1 MGRDLSR
8 GIAVR
13 IEIMDKHTKALELDK
28 ILEMV
33 AGECSSAD
41 AAELARKLEPVHTAG
56 EAQWLLQETDAAFV
70 AMAKFGAPSF
80 YGMKNVTNPLRRAQA
95 GGGLGLRE
103 LLDIGATLR
112 TIRGLTQWWGKSES
126 VRTALTGRFQVL
138 APNKY
143 LEEKIFT
150 CIVSEEEV
158 ADNASPALA
167 SIRRKIRAASQRVRD
182 QLDKLI
188 RSPAHQKH
196 LQENIV
202 TQRGGRYVVPVKAEF
217 RGEVPGLV
225 HDTSASG
232 ATVFVEPMSVVEL
245 NNEIRVLRSDEQE
258 EISRILLELSGEA
271 GSFADSIIESY
282 NYAVQLDLIFAK
294 AQVAYKMKAVVP
306 QIGEDGKTI
315 LHAARHPLIAKEK
328 VVPTEITLGDTFDAL
343 IITGPNTGGK
353 TVALKTIGLLT
364 LMAMCGLMVPAGEGS
379 RVSVFRHI
387 LADIGDEQSI
397 EQSLSTFSSH
407 MVNIIRILQV
417 ADSSSLI
424 LLDELGAGTDPVEGA
439 ALAQAIIQEL
449 RGKGVRLACTTHYAE
464 LKAYA
469 IQTPGVENGSCE
481 FDVATLQ
488 PTYRLLIGVPGKS
501 NAFAITQRLGMD
513 PRIVD
518 QARELVSRESN
529 AFEQVVGRLEEDR
542 RKMED
547 QLETLRTSAA
557 KAQQSAQEADRLKE
571 EAEAQAK
578 KEVERARQEAAQI
591 VQKTR
596 QRADALVNELEE
608 LRRQKNKQLSA
619 EQKAR
624 LRSGMKELE
633 SSSDPVHQRRDD
645 NYVLPRPLVVGDD
658 VLLYDIDKEATV
670 LEEPKDGMVL
680 VQAGIIKT
688 RAPLHNIRLMSKRQL
703 KKKNP
708 GRTVTKSV
716 STPEASSSLDLR
728 GQTVEEALMEVD
740 SFLDRAARMHL
751 SQVTIIH
758 GKGTGALR
766 AAVQQHLRRCAQVK
780 SFRLG
785 TYGEG
790 ESGVTIAELK

>member
-1 MGRDLSR
+1 
-8 GIAVR
+8 
-13 IEIMDKHTKALELDK
+13 MDKHTKALELDK

-33 AGECSSAD
+33 AEECSSQDGAQ
-41 AAELARKLEPVHTAG
+41 LARELEPVHTAA
-56 EAQWLLQETDAAFV
+56 EAQWLLGETDAAFV
-70 AMAKFGAPSF
+70 AMAKYGAPSF

-112 TIRGLTQWWGKSES
+112 TIRGLTQWWGKSGS
-126 VRTALTGRFQVL
+126 VTTALTPRFEVL

-150 CIVSEEEV
+150 CIVNEEEV

-188 RSPAHQKH
+188 HSQAHQKH
-196 LQENIV
+196 LQESIV

-232 ATVFVEPMSVVEL
+232 ATVFVEPMSVVEA
-245 NNEIRVLRSDEQE
+245 NNEIRVLRSDEQD
-258 EISRILLELSGEA
+258 EIARILLELSGEA

-282 NYAVQLDLIFAK
+282 HYAVELDLIFAK

-306 QIGEDGKTI
+306 QVGEDGKI
-315 LHAARHPLIAKEK
+315 ALHAARHPLIAKEK
-328 VVPTEITLGDTFDAL
+328 VVPTDITLGVEFDTL

-364 LMAMCGLMVPAGEGS
+364 LMAMCGLMIPAGEGS
-379 RVSVFRHI
+379 RVAVFRHI

-407 MVNIIRILQV
+407 MVNIIHIFEV
-417 ADSSSLI
+417 ADNSSLI

-439 ALAQAIIQEL
+439 ALAEAIIQEL
-449 RGKGVRLACTTHYAE
+449 RGRGVRLACTTHYAE

-481 FDVATLQ
+481 FDVATLR
-488 PTYRLLIGVPGKS
+488 PTYWLLIGVPGKS

-513 PRIVD
+513 TAIVD
-518 QARELVSRESN
+518 RARELVSREGN

-547 QLETLRTSAA
+547 ELEALRASAA
-557 KAQQSAQEADRLKE
+557 QAKANAEASQRLKD

-578 KEVERARQEAAQI
+578 KEIDRARQEAAQI

-596 QRADALVNELEE
+596 QRADALVGELEE

-624 LRSGMKELE
+624 LRSGLKELE

-645 NYVLPRPLVVGDD
+645 NYVLPRPLVVGDE

-670 LEEPKDGMVL
+670 LELPKDGTVL

-688 RAPLHNIRLMSKRQL
+688 RVPLENVRLLSKRQL

-708 GRTVTKSV
+708 TRTVTKNV
-716 STPEASSSLDLR
+716 STPETSSSLDLR

-740 SFLDRAARMHL
+740 NFLDRASRMHL

-766 AAVQQHLRRCAQVK
+766 TAVQQHLRRCSQVK

>member
-1 MGRDLSR
+1 
-8 GIAVR
+8 
-13 IEIMDKHTKALELDK
+13 MDKHYRALELDK
-28 ILEMV
+28 VLEMV
-33 AGECSSAD
+33 AAECSSGDGAQ
-41 AAELARKLEPVHTAG
+41 LARELSPVYTAA

-103 LLDIGATLR
+103 LLDIGGTLR
-112 TIRGLTQWWGKSES
+112 TIRGLTQWWGKSEN
-126 VRTALTGRFQVL
+126 VRTALTGRFEVL

-143 LEEKIFT
+143 LEEKIFM
-150 CIVSEEEV
+150 CIVNEEEV

-167 SIRRKIRAASQRVRD
+167 TIRRKIRAASQRVRE

-188 RSPAHQKH
+188 RSPSHQKH
-196 LQENIV
+196 LQESIV
-202 TQRGGRYVVPVKAEF
+202 TQRSGRYVVPVKAEF

-225 HDTSASG
+225 HDTSSSG
-232 ATVFVEPMSVVEL
+232 ATVFIEPMSVVEL
-245 NNEIRVLRSDEQE
+245 NNEIRVLRSDEQD
-258 EISRILLELSGEA
+258 EIARILLELSQEA
-271 GSFADSIIESY
+271 GSFADSIIDSY
-282 NYAVQLDLIFAK
+282 KYAVELDLIFAK

-306 QIGEDGKTI
+306 QVGEDGKII
-315 LHAARHPLIAKEK
+315 LHSARHPLIDKTK
-328 VVPTEITLGDTFDAL
+328 VVATDITLGVDFDAL

-353 TVALKTIGLLT
+353 TVALKTIGLMT
-364 LMAMCGLMVPAGEGS
+364 LMAMCGLMLPVGEGS

-407 MVNIIRILQV
+407 MVNIIKIFEV
-417 ADSSSLI
+417 ADNSSLI

-439 ALAQAIIQEL
+439 ALAEAIIQEL
-449 RGKGVRLACTTHYAE
+449 RNRNVRLACTTHYAE

-469 IQTPGVENGSCE
+469 IQTPGVENGCCE
-481 FDVATLQ
+481 FDVATLR

-501 NAFAITQRLGMD
+501 NAFAISQRLGMSEK
-513 PRIVD
+513 IVD
-518 QARELVSRESN
+518 RARELVSQESN

-547 QLETLRTSAA
+547 EFQALRASEE
-557 KAQQSAQEADRLKE
+557 KARQSAQEAERLKE

-578 KEVERARQEAAQI
+578 KEVERARQEASQI

-596 QRADALVNELEE
+596 QRADALLNELEE

-633 SSSDPVHQRRDD
+633 GAADPVHRRRDD
-645 NYVLPRPLVVGDD
+645 NYTLPRPLQVGDD
-658 VLLYDIDKEATV
+658 VVIYDIDKEATV
-670 LEEPKDGMVL
+670 LELPKDGAVL

-688 RAPLHNIRLMSKRQL
+688 RVPLENLRLMSKRQM

-708 GRTVTKSV
+708 GRTVTKNV
-716 STPEASSSLDLR
+716 SAPEGTTSLDLR

-740 SFLDRAARMHL
+740 SFLDRASRMHVT
-751 SQVTIIH
+751 QVTIIH

-766 AAVQQHLRRCAQVK
+766 TAVQQHLRRCSQVK

>member
-1 MGRDLSR
+1 
-8 GIAVR
+8 
-13 IEIMDKHTKALELDK
+13 MDKHTKALELDK

-33 AGECSSAD
+33 AEECSSQDGAQ
-41 AAELARKLEPVHTAG
+41 LARELEPVHTAA
-56 EAQWLLQETDAAFV
+56 EAQWLLGETDAAFV
-70 AMAKFGAPSF
+70 AMAKYGAPSF

-112 TIRGLTQWWGKSES
+112 TIRGLTQWWGKSGN
-126 VRTALTGRFQVL
+126 VTTALTPRFEVL

-150 CIVSEEEV
+150 CIVNEEEV

-188 RSPAHQKH
+188 HSQAHQKH
-196 LQENIV
+196 LQESIV

-232 ATVFVEPMSVVEL
+232 ATVFVEPMSVVEA
-245 NNEIRVLRSDEQE
+245 NNEIRVLRSDEQD
-258 EISRILLELSGEA
+258 EITRILLELSGEA

-282 NYAVQLDLIFAK
+282 HYAVELDLIFAK

-306 QIGEDGKTI
+306 QVGEDGKI
-315 LHAARHPLIAKEK
+315 ALHAARHPLIAKEK
-328 VVPTEITLGDTFDAL
+328 VVPTDITLGVEFDTL

-364 LMAMCGLMVPAGEGS
+364 LMAMCGLMIPAGEGS
-379 RVSVFRHI
+379 RVAVFRHI

-407 MVNIIRILQV
+407 MVNIIHIFEV
-417 ADSSSLI
+417 ADNSSLI

-439 ALAQAIIQEL
+439 ALAEAIIQEL
-449 RGKGVRLACTTHYAE
+449 RGRGVRLACTTHYAE

-481 FDVATLQ
+481 FDVATLR

-501 NAFAITQRLGMD
+501 NAFAIAQRLGMD
-513 PRIVD
+513 TAIVD
-518 QARELVSRESN
+518 RARELVSREGN

-547 QLETLRTSAA
+547 ELEALRASAA
-557 KAQQSAQEADRLKE
+557 QAKANAEASQRLKD

-578 KEVERARQEAAQI
+578 KEIDRARQEAAQI

-596 QRADALVNELEE
+596 QRADALVGELEE

-624 LRSGMKELE
+624 LRSGLKELE

-645 NYVLPRPLVVGDD
+645 NYVLPRPLVVGDE

-670 LEEPKDGMVL
+670 LELPKDGTVL

-688 RAPLHNIRLMSKRQL
+688 RVPLENVRLLSKRQL

-708 GRTVTKSV
+708 TRKVTKNV
-716 STPEASSSLDLR
+716 STPETSSSLDLR

-740 SFLDRAARMHL
+740 NFLDRASRMHL

-766 AAVQQHLRRCAQVK
+766 TAVQQHLRRCSQVK

>member
-1 MGRDLSR
+1 
-8 GIAVR
+8 
-13 IEIMDKHTKALELDK
+13 MDKHTKALELDK

-33 AGECSSAD
+33 AEECSSQDGAQ
-41 AAELARKLEPVHTAG
+41 LARELEPVHTAA
-56 EAQWLLQETDAAFV
+56 EAQWLLGETDAAFV
-70 AMAKFGAPSF
+70 AMAKYGAPSF

-112 TIRGLTQWWGKSES
+112 TIRGLTQWWGKSGN
-126 VRTALTGRFQVL
+126 VTTALTPRFEVL

-150 CIVSEEEV
+150 CIVNEEEV

-188 RSPAHQKH
+188 HSQAHQKH
-196 LQENIV
+196 LQESIV

-232 ATVFVEPMSVVEL
+232 ATVFVEPMSVVEA
-245 NNEIRVLRSDEQE
+245 NNEIRVLRSDEQD
-258 EISRILLELSGEA
+258 EIARILLELSGEA

-282 NYAVQLDLIFAK
+282 HYAVELDLIFAK

-306 QIGEDGKTI
+306 QVGEDGKI
-315 LHAARHPLIAKEK
+315 ALHAARHPLIAKEK
-328 VVPTEITLGDTFDAL
+328 VVPTDITLGVEFDTL

-364 LMAMCGLMVPAGEGS
+364 LMAMCGLMIPAGEGS
-379 RVSVFRHI
+379 RVAVFRHI

-407 MVNIIRILQV
+407 MVNIIHIFEV
-417 ADSSSLI
+417 ADNSSLI

-439 ALAQAIIQEL
+439 ALAEAIIQEL
-449 RGKGVRLACTTHYAE
+449 RGRGVRLACTTHYAE

-481 FDVATLQ
+481 FDVATLR

-513 PRIVD
+513 TAIVD
-518 QARELVSRESN
+518 RARELVSREGN

-547 QLETLRTSAA
+547 ELEALRASAA
-557 KAQQSAQEADRLKE
+557 QAKANAEASQRLKD

-578 KEVERARQEAAQI
+578 KEIDRARQEAAQI

-596 QRADALVNELEE
+596 QRADALVGELEE

-624 LRSGMKELE
+624 LRSGLKELE

-645 NYVLPRPLVVGDD
+645 NYVLPRPLAVGDE

-670 LEEPKDGMVL
+670 LELPKDGTVL

-688 RAPLHNIRLMSKRQL
+688 RVPLGNVRLLSKRQL

-708 GRTVTKSV
+708 TRTVTKNV
-716 STPEASSSLDLR
+716 STPETSSSLDLR

-740 SFLDRAARMHL
+740 NFLDRASRMHL

-766 AAVQQHLRRCAQVK
+766 TAVQQHLRRCSQVK

>member
-1 MGRDLSR
+1 
-8 GIAVR
+8 
-13 IEIMDKHTKALELDK
+13 MDKHTKALELDK

-33 AGECSSAD
+33 AEECSSQDGAQ
-41 AAELARKLEPVHTAG
+41 LARELEPVHTAA
-56 EAQWLLQETDAAFV
+56 EAQWLLGETDAAFV
-70 AMAKFGAPSF
+70 AMAKYGAPSF

-112 TIRGLTQWWGKSES
+112 TIRGLTQWWGKSGN
-126 VRTALTGRFQVL
+126 VTTALSPRFEVL

-150 CIVSEEEV
+150 CIVNEEEV

-188 RSPAHQKH
+188 HSQAHQKH
-196 LQENIV
+196 LQESIV

-232 ATVFVEPMSVVEL
+232 ATVFVEPMSVVEA
-245 NNEIRVLRSDEQE
+245 NNEIRVLRSDEQD
-258 EISRILLELSGEA
+258 EIARILLELSGEA

-282 NYAVQLDLIFAK
+282 HYAVELDLIFAK

-306 QIGEDGKTI
+306 QVGEDGKI
-315 LHAARHPLIAKEK
+315 ALHAARHPLIAKEK
-328 VVPTEITLGDTFDAL
+328 VVPTDITLGVEFDTL

-364 LMAMCGLMVPAGEGS
+364 LMAMCGLMIPAGEGS
-379 RVSVFRHI
+379 RVAVFRHI

-407 MVNIIRILQV
+407 MVNIIHIFEV
-417 ADSSSLI
+417 ADNSSLI

-439 ALAQAIIQEL
+439 ALAEAIIQEL
-449 RGKGVRLACTTHYAE
+449 RGRGVRLACTTHYAE

-481 FDVATLQ
+481 FDVATLR

-513 PRIVD
+513 TAIVD
-518 QARELVSRESN
+518 RARELVSREGN

-547 QLETLRTSAA
+547 ELEALRASAA
-557 KAQQSAQEADRLKE
+557 QAKANAEASQRLKD

-578 KEVERARQEAAQI
+578 KEIDRARQEAAQI

-596 QRADALVNELEE
+596 QRADALVGELEE

-624 LRSGMKELE
+624 LRSGLKELE

-645 NYVLPRPLVVGDD
+645 NYVLPRPLVVGDE

-670 LEEPKDGMVL
+670 LELPKDGTVL

-688 RAPLHNIRLMSKRQL
+688 RVPLGNVRLLSKRQL

-708 GRTVTKSV
+708 TRTVTKNV
-716 STPEASSSLDLR
+716 SAPETSSSLDLR

-740 SFLDRAARMHL
+740 NFLDRASRMHL

-766 AAVQQHLRRCAQVK
+766 TAVQQHLRRCSQVK

>member
-1 MGRDLSR
+1 
-8 GIAVR
+8 
-13 IEIMDKHTKALELDK
+13 MDKHTKALELDK

-33 AGECSSAD
+33 AEECSSQDGAQ
-41 AAELARKLEPVHTAG
+41 LARELEPVHTAA
-56 EAQWLLQETDAAFV
+56 EAQWLLGETDAAFV
-70 AMAKFGAPSF
+70 AMAKYGAPSF

-95 GGGLGLRE
+95 GGGLGMRE

-112 TIRGLTQWWGKSES
+112 TIRGLTQWWGKSGN
-126 VRTALTGRFQVL
+126 VTTALTPRFEVL

-150 CIVSEEEV
+150 CIVNEEEV

-188 RSPAHQKH
+188 HSQAHQKH
-196 LQENIV
+196 LQESIV

-232 ATVFVEPMSVVEL
+232 ATVFVEPMSVVEA
-245 NNEIRVLRSDEQE
+245 NNEIRVLRSDEQD
-258 EISRILLELSGEA
+258 EIARILLELSGEA

-282 NYAVQLDLIFAK
+282 HYAVELDLIFAK

-306 QIGEDGKTI
+306 QVGKDGKI
-315 LHAARHPLIAKEK
+315 ALHAARHPLIAKEK
-328 VVPTEITLGDTFDAL
+328 VVPTDITLGVEFDTL

-364 LMAMCGLMVPAGEGS
+364 LMAMCGLMIPAGEGS
-379 RVSVFRHI
+379 RVAVFRHI

-407 MVNIIRILQV
+407 MVNIIHIFEV
-417 ADSSSLI
+417 ADNSSLI

-439 ALAQAIIQEL
+439 ALAEAIIQEL
-449 RGKGVRLACTTHYAE
+449 RGRGVRLACTTHYAE

-481 FDVATLQ
+481 FDVATLR

-513 PRIVD
+513 TAIVD
-518 QARELVSRESN
+518 RARELVSREGN

-547 QLETLRTSAA
+547 ELEALRASAA
-557 KAQQSAQEADRLKE
+557 QAKANAEASQRLKD

-578 KEVERARQEAAQI
+578 KEIDRARQEAAQI

-596 QRADALVNELEE
+596 QRADALVGELEE

-624 LRSGMKELE
+624 LRSGLKELE

-645 NYVLPRPLVVGDD
+645 NYVLPRPLVVGDE

-670 LEEPKDGMVL
+670 LELPKDGTVL

-688 RAPLHNIRLMSKRQL
+688 RVPLENVRLLSKRQL

-708 GRTVTKSV
+708 TRTVTKNV
-716 STPEASSSLDLR
+716 STPETSSSLDLR

-740 SFLDRAARMHL
+740 NFLDRASRMHL

-766 AAVQQHLRRCAQVK
+766 TAVQQHLRRCSQVK

>member
-1 MGRDLSR
+1 
-8 GIAVR
+8 
-13 IEIMDKHTKALELDK
+13 MDKHTKALELDK

-41 AAELARKLEPVHTAG
+41 GAELARALTPVHTAG
-56 EAQWLLQETDAAFV
+56 EVQWLLQEIDAAFV
-70 AMAKFGAPSF
+70 AMAKYGAPSF

-112 TIRGLTQWWGKSES
+112 TIRGLTQWWSKSES

-158 ADNASPALA
+158 ADNASPQLA
-167 SIRRKIRAASQRVRD
+167 AIRRKIRAASQRVRD

-188 RSPAHQKH
+188 RSPGHQKH
-196 LQENIV
+196 LQESLV

-232 ATVFVEPMSVVEL
+232 ATVFIEPMSVVEA

-282 NYAVQLDLIFAK
+282 QYAVQLDLIFAK

-306 QIGEDGKTI
+306 DVGEDGRVV
-315 LHAARHPLIAKEK
+315 LHSARHPLIAKEK
-328 VVPTEITLGDTFDAL
+328 VVPTEITLGDTFDTL

-364 LMAMCGLMVPAGEGS
+364 LMAMCGLMIPAGEGS
-379 RVSVFRHI
+379 RISVFQHI

-407 MVNIIRILQV
+407 MVNIIQIFQV

-439 ALAQAIIQEL
+439 ALAESIIQEL
-449 RGKGVRLACTTHYAE
+449 RSKGVRLACTTHYAE

-481 FDVATLQ
+481 FDVTTLR

-513 PRIVD
+513 PSIVD
-518 QARELVSRESN
+518 RARKLVSEESN
-529 AFEQVVGRLEEDR
+529 AFEQVVSRLEEDR

-547 QLETLRTSAA
+547 ELETLRESAA
-557 KAQQSAQEADRLKE
+557 KAKENAQEAQRLKE
-571 EAEAQAK
+571 EAESQAK
-578 KEVERARQEAAQI
+578 KEIEQARQEATQI

-624 LRSGMKELE
+624 LRSGMRELE
-633 SSSDPVHQRRDD
+633 SSADPVRKRRDD
-645 NYVLPRPLVVGDD
+645 HYTLPRPLVVGDE
-658 VLLYDIDKEATV
+658 VLLYDIDKSATV
-670 LEEPKDGMVL
+670 LELPKDDTVL

-688 RAPLHNIRLMSKRQL
+688 RVPLSNVRLVSTRQL
-703 KKKNP
+703 KKQQ
-708 GRTVTKSV
+708 GRSVTKSV
-716 STPEASSSLDLR
+716 STPEISTSLDIR
-728 GQTVEEALMEVD
+728 GQNVEEALMEVD
-740 SFLDRAARMHL
+740 AFLDRASRMHL
-751 SQVTIIH
+751 PLVTIIH
-758 GKGTGALR
+758 GKGTGVLR
-766 AAVQQHLRRCAQVK
+766 SAVQQHLRRCSQVK

-785 TYGEG
+785 VYGEG
-790 ESGVTIAELK
+790 ENGVTIAELK

>member
-1 MGRDLSR
+1 
-8 GIAVR
+8 
-13 IEIMDKHTKALELDK
+13 MDKHTKALELDK

-33 AGECSSAD
+33 AEECSSQDGAQ
-41 AAELARKLEPVHTAG
+41 LARELEPVHTAA
-56 EAQWLLQETDAAFV
+56 EAQWLLGETDAAFV
-70 AMAKFGAPSF
+70 AMAKYGAPSF

-112 TIRGLTQWWGKSES
+112 TIRGLTQWWGKSGN
-126 VRTALTGRFQVL
+126 VTTALTPRFEVL

-150 CIVSEEEV
+150 CIVNEEEV

-188 RSPAHQKH
+188 HSQAHQKH
-196 LQENIV
+196 LQESII

-232 ATVFVEPMSVVEL
+232 ATVFVEPMSVVEA
-245 NNEIRVLRSDEQE
+245 NNEIRVLRSDEQD
-258 EISRILLELSGEA
+258 EIARILLELSGEA

-282 NYAVQLDLIFAK
+282 HYAVELDLIFAK

-306 QIGEDGKTI
+306 QVGEDGKI
-315 LHAARHPLIAKEK
+315 ALHAARHPLIAKEN
-328 VVPTEITLGDTFDAL
+328 VVPTDITLGVEFDTL

-364 LMAMCGLMVPAGEGS
+364 LMAMCGLMIPAGEGS
-379 RVSVFRHI
+379 RVAVFRHI

-407 MVNIIRILQV
+407 MVNIIHIFEV
-417 ADSSSLI
+417 ADNSSLI

-439 ALAQAIIQEL
+439 ALAEAIIQEL
-449 RGKGVRLACTTHYAE
+449 RGRGVRLACTTHYAE

-481 FDVATLQ
+481 FDVATLR

-513 PRIVD
+513 TAIVD
-518 QARELVSRESN
+518 RARELVSREGN

-547 QLETLRTSAA
+547 ELEALRASAA
-557 KAQQSAQEADRLKE
+557 QAKANAEASQRLKD

-578 KEVERARQEAAQI
+578 KEIDRARQEAAQI

-596 QRADALVNELEE
+596 QRADALVGELEE

-624 LRSGMKELE
+624 LRSGLKELE

-645 NYVLPRPLVVGDD
+645 NYVLPRPLVVGDE

-670 LEEPKDGMVL
+670 LELPKDGTVL

-688 RAPLHNIRLMSKRQL
+688 RVPLGNVRLLSKRQL

-708 GRTVTKSV
+708 TRTVTKNV
-716 STPEASSSLDLR
+716 STPETSSSLDLR

-740 SFLDRAARMHL
+740 NFLDRASRMHL

-766 AAVQQHLRRCAQVK
+766 TAVQQHLRRCSQVK

>member
-1 MGRDLSR
+1 
-8 GIAVR
+8 
-13 IEIMDKHTKALELDK
+13 MDKHTKALELDK

-33 AGECSSAD
+33 AEECSSQDGAQ
-41 AAELARKLEPVHTAG
+41 LARELEPVHTAA
-56 EAQWLLQETDAAFV
+56 EAQWLLGETDAAFV
-70 AMAKFGAPSF
+70 AMAKYGAPSF

-112 TIRGLTQWWGKSES
+112 TIRGLTQWWGKSGN
-126 VRTALTGRFQVL
+126 VTTALTPRFEVL

-150 CIVSEEEV
+150 CIVNEEEV

-188 RSPAHQKH
+188 HSQAHQKH
-196 LQENIV
+196 LQESIV

-232 ATVFVEPMSVVEL
+232 ATVFVEPMSVVEA
-245 NNEIRVLRSDEQE
+245 NNEIRVLRSDEQD
-258 EISRILLELSGEA
+258 EIARILLELSGEA

-282 NYAVQLDLIFAK
+282 HYAVELDLIFAK

-306 QIGEDGKTI
+306 QVGEDGKI
-315 LHAARHPLIAKEK
+315 ALHAARHPLIAKEK
-328 VVPTEITLGDTFDAL
+328 VVPTDITLGVEFDTL

-364 LMAMCGLMVPAGEGS
+364 LMAMCGLMIPAGEGS
-379 RVSVFRHI
+379 RVAVFRHI

-407 MVNIIRILQV
+407 MVNIIHIFEV
-417 ADSSSLI
+417 ADNSSLI

-439 ALAQAIIQEL
+439 ALAEAIIQEL
-449 RGKGVRLACTTHYAE
+449 RGRGVRLACTTHYAE

-481 FDVATLQ
+481 FDVATLR

-513 PRIVD
+513 TAIVD
-518 QARELVSRESN
+518 RARELVSREGN

-547 QLETLRTSAA
+547 ELEALRASAA
-557 KAQQSAQEADRLKE
+557 QAKANAEASQRLKD

-578 KEVERARQEAAQI
+578 KEIDRARQEAAQI

-596 QRADALVNELEE
+596 QRADALVGELEE

-624 LRSGMKELE
+624 LRSGLKELE

-645 NYVLPRPLVVGDD
+645 NYVLPRPLVVGDE

-670 LEEPKDGMVL
+670 LELPKDGTVL
-680 VQAGIIKT
+680 VKAGIIKT
-688 RAPLHNIRLMSKRQL
+688 RVPLENVRLLSKRQL

-708 GRTVTKSV
+708 TRTVTKNV
-716 STPEASSSLDLR
+716 STPETSSSLDLR

-740 SFLDRAARMHL
+740 NFLDRASRMHL

-766 AAVQQHLRRCAQVK
+766 TAVQQHLRRCSQVK

>member
-1 MGRDLSR
+1 
-8 GIAVR
+8 
-13 IEIMDKHTKALELDK
+13 MDKHIKALELDK

-33 AGECSSAD
+33 AEECSSQDGAQ
-41 AAELARKLEPVHTAG
+41 LARELEPVHTAA
-56 EAQWLLQETDAAFV
+56 EAQWLLGETDAAFV
-70 AMAKFGAPSF
+70 AMAKYGAPSF

-112 TIRGLTQWWGKSES
+112 TIRGLTQWWGKSGN
-126 VRTALTGRFQVL
+126 VTTALTPRFEVL

-150 CIVSEEEV
+150 CIVNEEEV

-188 RSPAHQKH
+188 HSQAHQKH
-196 LQENIV
+196 LQESIV

-232 ATVFVEPMSVVEL
+232 ATVFVEPMSVVEA
-245 NNEIRVLRSDEQE
+245 NNEIRVLRSDEQD
-258 EISRILLELSGEA
+258 EIARILLELSGEA

-282 NYAVQLDLIFAK
+282 HYAVELDLIFAK

-306 QIGEDGKTI
+306 QVGEDGKI
-315 LHAARHPLIAKEK
+315 ALHAARHPLIAKEK
-328 VVPTEITLGDTFDAL
+328 VVPTDITLGVEFDAL

-364 LMAMCGLMVPAGEGS
+364 LMAMCGLMIPAREGS
-379 RVSVFRHI
+379 RVAVFRHI

-407 MVNIIRILQV
+407 MVNIIHIFEV
-417 ADSSSLI
+417 ADNSSLI

-439 ALAQAIIQEL
+439 ALAEAIIQEL
-449 RGKGVRLACTTHYAE
+449 RGRGVRLACTTHYAE

-481 FDVATLQ
+481 FDVATLR

-513 PRIVD
+513 TAIVD
-518 QARELVSRESN
+518 RARELVSREGN

-547 QLETLRTSAA
+547 ELEALRASAA
-557 KAQQSAQEADRLKE
+557 QAKANAEASQRLKD

-578 KEVERARQEAAQI
+578 KEIDRARQEAAQI

-596 QRADALVNELEE
+596 QRADALVGELEE

-624 LRSGMKELE
+624 LRSGLKELE

-645 NYVLPRPLVVGDD
+645 NYVLPRPLVVGDE

-670 LEEPKDGMVL
+670 LELPKDGTVL

-688 RAPLHNIRLMSKRQL
+688 RVPLGNVRLLSKRQL

-708 GRTVTKSV
+708 TRTVTKNV
-716 STPEASSSLDLR
+716 STPETSSSLDLR

-740 SFLDRAARMHL
+740 NFLDRASRMHL

-766 AAVQQHLRRCAQVK
+766 TAVQQHLRRCSQVK

>member
-1 MGRDLSR
+1 
-8 GIAVR
+8 
-13 IEIMDKHTKALELDK
+13 MDKHTKALELDK

-33 AGECSSAD
+33 AEECSSQDGAQ
-41 AAELARKLEPVHTAG
+41 LARELEPVHTAA
-56 EAQWLLQETDAAFV
+56 EAQWLLGETDAAFV
-70 AMAKFGAPSF
+70 AMAKYGAPSF

-112 TIRGLTQWWGKSES
+112 TIRGLTQWWGKSGN
-126 VRTALTGRFQVL
+126 VTTALTPRFEVL

-150 CIVSEEEV
+150 CIVNEEEV

-188 RSPAHQKH
+188 HSQAHQKH
-196 LQENIV
+196 LQESIV

-232 ATVFVEPMSVVEL
+232 ATVFVEPMSVVEA
-245 NNEIRVLRSDEQE
+245 NNEIRVLRSDEQD
-258 EISRILLELSGEA
+258 EIARILLELSGEA

-282 NYAVQLDLIFAK
+282 HYAVELDLIFAK

-306 QIGEDGKTI
+306 QVGEDGKI
-315 LHAARHPLIAKEK
+315 ALHAARHPLIAKEK
-328 VVPTEITLGDTFDAL
+328 VVPTDITLGVEFDTL

-364 LMAMCGLMVPAGEGS
+364 LMAMCGLMIPAGEGS
-379 RVSVFRHI
+379 RVAVFRHI

-407 MVNIIRILQV
+407 MVNIIHIFEV
-417 ADSSSLI
+417 ADNSSLI

-439 ALAQAIIQEL
+439 ALAEAIIQEL
-449 RGKGVRLACTTHYAE
+449 RGRGVRLACTTHYAE

-469 IQTPGVENGSCE
+469 IQTSGVENGSCE
-481 FDVATLQ
+481 FDVATLR

-513 PRIVD
+513 TAIVD
-518 QARELVSRESN
+518 RARELVSREGN

-547 QLETLRTSAA
+547 ELEALRASAA
-557 KAQQSAQEADRLKE
+557 QAKANAEASQRLKD

-578 KEVERARQEAAQI
+578 KEIDRARQEAAQI

-596 QRADALVNELEE
+596 QRADALVGELEE

-624 LRSGMKELE
+624 LRSGLKELE

-645 NYVLPRPLVVGDD
+645 NYVLPRPLVVGDE

-670 LEEPKDGMVL
+670 LELPKDGTVL

-688 RAPLHNIRLMSKRQL
+688 RVPLGNVRLLSKRQL

-708 GRTVTKSV
+708 TRTVTKNV
-716 STPEASSSLDLR
+716 STPETSSSLDLR

-740 SFLDRAARMHL
+740 NFLDRASRMHL

-766 AAVQQHLRRCAQVK
+766 TAVQQHLRRCSQVK

>member
-1 MGRDLSR
+1 
-8 GIAVR
+8 
-13 IEIMDKHTKALELDK
+13 MDKHTKALELDK

-33 AGECSSAD
+33 AEECSSQDGAQ
-41 AAELARKLEPVHTAG
+41 LARELEPVHTAA
-56 EAQWLLQETDAAFV
+56 EAQWLLGETDAAFV
-70 AMAKFGAPSF
+70 AMAKYGAPSF

-112 TIRGLTQWWGKSES
+112 TIRGLTQWWGKSGS
-126 VRTALTGRFQVL
+126 VTTALTPRFEVL

-150 CIVSEEEV
+150 FIVNEEEV

-188 RSPAHQKH
+188 HSQAHQKH
-196 LQENIV
+196 LQESIV

-232 ATVFVEPMSVVEL
+232 ATVFVEPMSVVEA
-245 NNEIRVLRSDEQE
+245 NNEIRVLRSDEQD
-258 EISRILLELSGEA
+258 EIARILLELSGEA

-282 NYAVQLDLIFAK
+282 HYAVELDLIFAK

-306 QIGEDGKTI
+306 QVGEDGKI
-315 LHAARHPLIAKEK
+315 ALHAARHPLIAKEK
-328 VVPTEITLGDTFDAL
+328 VVPTDITLGVEFDTL

-364 LMAMCGLMVPAGEGS
+364 LMAMCGLMIPAGEGS
-379 RVSVFRHI
+379 RVAVFRHI

-407 MVNIIRILQV
+407 MVNIIHIFEV
-417 ADSSSLI
+417 ADNSSLI

-439 ALAQAIIQEL
+439 ALAEAIIQEL
-449 RGKGVRLACTTHYAE
+449 RGRGVRLACTTHYAE

-481 FDVATLQ
+481 FDVATLR

-513 PRIVD
+513 TAIVD
-518 QARELVSRESN
+518 RARELVSREGN

-547 QLETLRTSAA
+547 ELEALRASAA
-557 KAQQSAQEADRLKE
+557 QAKANAEASQRLKD

-578 KEVERARQEAAQI
+578 KEIDRARQEAAQI

-596 QRADALVNELEE
+596 QRADALVGELEE

-624 LRSGMKELE
+624 LRSGLKELE

-645 NYVLPRPLVVGDD
+645 NYVLPRPLVVGDE

-670 LEEPKDGMVL
+670 LELPKDGTVL

-688 RAPLHNIRLMSKRQL
+688 RVPLGNVRLLSKRQL

-708 GRTVTKSV
+708 TRTVTKNV
-716 STPEASSSLDLR
+716 STPETSSSLDLR

-740 SFLDRAARMHL
+740 NFLDRASRMHL

-766 AAVQQHLRRCAQVK
+766 TAVQQHLRRCSQVK

>member
-1 MGRDLSR
+1 
-8 GIAVR
+8 
-13 IEIMDKHTKALELDK
+13 MDKHYRALELDK
-28 ILEMV
+28 VLEMV
-33 AGECSSAD
+33 AAECSSGDGAQ
-41 AAELARKLEPVHTAG
+41 LARELSPVYTAA

-103 LLDIGATLR
+103 LLDIGGTLR
-112 TIRGLTQWWGKSES
+112 TIRGLTQWWGKSEN
-126 VRTALTGRFQVL
+126 VRTALTGRFEVL

-143 LEEKIFT
+143 LEEKIFM
-150 CIVSEEEV
+150 CIVNEEEV

-167 SIRRKIRAASQRVRD
+167 TIRRKIRAASQRVRE

-188 RSPAHQKH
+188 RSPSHQKH
-196 LQENIV
+196 LQESIV
-202 TQRGGRYVVPVKAEF
+202 TQRSGRYVVPVKAEF

-225 HDTSASG
+225 HDTSSSG
-232 ATVFVEPMSVVEL
+232 ATVFIEPMSVVEL
-245 NNEIRVLRSDEQE
+245 NNEIRVLRSDEQD
-258 EISRILLELSGEA
+258 EIARILLELSQEA
-271 GSFADSIIESY
+271 GSFADSIIDSY
-282 NYAVQLDLIFAK
+282 KYAVELDLIFAK

-306 QIGEDGKTI
+306 QVGEDGKII
-315 LHAARHPLIAKEK
+315 LHSARHPLIDKTK
-328 VVPTEITLGDTFDAL
+328 VVATDITLGVDFDAL

-353 TVALKTIGLLT
+353 TVALKTIGLMT
-364 LMAMCGLMVPAGEGS
+364 LMAMCGLMLPVGEGS

-407 MVNIIRILQV
+407 MVNIIKIFEV
-417 ADSSSLI
+417 ADNSSLI

-439 ALAQAIIQEL
+439 ALAEAIIQEL
-449 RGKGVRLACTTHYAE
+449 RSRNVRLACTTHYAE

-469 IQTPGVENGSCE
+469 IQTPGVENGCCE
-481 FDVATLQ
+481 FDVATLR

-501 NAFAITQRLGMD
+501 NAFAISHRLGMSEK
-513 PRIVD
+513 IVD
-518 QARELVSRESN
+518 RARELVSQESN

-547 QLETLRTSAA
+547 EFQALRVSEE
-557 KAQQSAQEADRLKE
+557 KARQSAQEAERLKE

-578 KEVERARQEAAQI
+578 KEVERARQEASQI

-596 QRADALVNELEE
+596 QRADALLNELEE

-633 SSSDPVHQRRDD
+633 GTADPVHRRRDD
-645 NYVLPRPLVVGDD
+645 NYTLPRPLQVGDD
-658 VLLYDIDKEATV
+658 VVIYDIDKEATV
-670 LEEPKDGMVL
+670 LELPKDGAVL

-688 RAPLHNIRLMSKRQL
+688 RVPLENLRLMSKRQM

-708 GRTVTKSV
+708 GRTVTKNV
-716 STPEASSSLDLR
+716 SAPEGTTSLDLR

-740 SFLDRAARMHL
+740 SFLDRASRMHVT
-751 SQVTIIH
+751 QVTIIH

-766 AAVQQHLRRCAQVK
+766 TAVQQHLRRCSQVK

>member
-1 MGRDLSR
+1 
-8 GIAVR
+8 
-13 IEIMDKHTKALELDK
+13 MDKHTKALELDK

-33 AGECSSAD
+33 AEECSSQDGAQ
-41 AAELARKLEPVHTAG
+41 LARELEPVHTAA
-56 EAQWLLQETDAAFV
+56 EAQWLLGETDAAFV
-70 AMAKFGAPSF
+70 AMAKYGAPSF

-112 TIRGLTQWWGKSES
+112 TIRGLTQWWGKSGN
-126 VRTALTGRFQVL
+126 VTTALTPRFEVL

-150 CIVSEEEV
+150 CIVNEEEV

-188 RSPAHQKH
+188 HSQAHQKH
-196 LQENIV
+196 LQESIV

-232 ATVFVEPMSVVEL
+232 ATVFVEPMSVVEA
-245 NNEIRVLRSDEQE
+245 NNEIRVLRSDEQD
-258 EISRILLELSGEA
+258 EIARILLELSGEA

-282 NYAVQLDLIFAK
+282 HYAVELDLIFAK

-306 QIGEDGKTI
+306 QVGEDGKI
-315 LHAARHPLIAKEK
+315 ALHAARHPLIAKEK
-328 VVPTEITLGDTFDAL
+328 VVPTDITLGVEFDTL

-364 LMAMCGLMVPAGEGS
+364 LMAMCGLMIPAGEGS
-379 RVSVFRHI
+379 RVAVFRHI

-407 MVNIIRILQV
+407 MVNIIHIFEV
-417 ADSSSLI
+417 ADNSSLI

-439 ALAQAIIQEL
+439 ALAEAIIQEL
-449 RGKGVRLACTTHYAE
+449 RGRGVRLACTTHYAE

-481 FDVATLQ
+481 FDVATLR

-513 PRIVD
+513 TAIVD
-518 QARELVSRESN
+518 RARELVSREGN

-547 QLETLRTSAA
+547 ELEALRASAA
-557 KAQQSAQEADRLKE
+557 QAKANAEASQRLKD

-578 KEVERARQEAAQI
+578 KEIDRARQEAAQI

-596 QRADALVNELEE
+596 QRADALVGELEE

-624 LRSGMKELE
+624 LRSGLKELE

-645 NYVLPRPLVVGDD
+645 NYVLPRPLVVGDE

-670 LEEPKDGMVL
+670 LELPKDGTVL

-688 RAPLHNIRLMSKRQL
+688 RVPLGNVRLLSKRQL

-708 GRTVTKSV
+708 TRTVTKNV
-716 STPEASSSLDLR
+716 STPETSSSLDLR

-740 SFLDRAARMHL
+740 NFLDRASRMHL

-766 AAVQQHLRRCAQVK
+766 TAVQQHLRRCSQVK

-785 TYGEG
+785 TYGDG

>member
-1 MGRDLSR
+1 
-8 GIAVR
+8 
-13 IEIMDKHTKALELDK
+13 MDKHTKALELDK

-33 AGECSSAD
+33 AEECSSQDGAQ
-41 AAELARKLEPVHTAG
+41 LARELEPVHTAA
-56 EAQWLLQETDAAFV
+56 EAQWLLGETDAAFV
-70 AMAKFGAPSF
+70 AMAKYGAPSF

-112 TIRGLTQWWGKSES
+112 TIRGLTQWWGKSGN
-126 VRTALTGRFQVL
+126 VTTALTPRFEVL

-150 CIVSEEEV
+150 CIVNEEEV

-188 RSPAHQKH
+188 HSQAHQKH
-196 LQENIV
+196 LQESIV

-232 ATVFVEPMSVVEL
+232 ATVFVEPMSVVEA
-245 NNEIRVLRSDEQE
+245 NNEIRVLRSDEQD
-258 EISRILLELSGEA
+258 EIARILLELSGEA

-282 NYAVQLDLIFAK
+282 HYAVELDLIFAK

-306 QIGEDGKTI
+306 QVGEDGKI
-315 LHAARHPLIAKEK
+315 ALHAARHPLIAKEK
-328 VVPTEITLGDTFDAL
+328 VVPTDITLGVEFDTL

-364 LMAMCGLMVPAGEGS
+364 LMAMCGLMIPAGEGS
-379 RVSVFRHI
+379 RVAVFRHI

-407 MVNIIRILQV
+407 MVNIIHIFEV
-417 ADSSSLI
+417 ADNSSLI

-439 ALAQAIIQEL
+439 ALAEAIIQEL
-449 RGKGVRLACTTHYAE
+449 RGRGVRLACTTHYAE

-481 FDVATLQ
+481 FDVATLR

-513 PRIVD
+513 TAIVD
-518 QARELVSRESN
+518 RARELVSREGN

-547 QLETLRTSAA
+547 ELEALRASAA
-557 KAQQSAQEADRLKE
+557 QAKANAEASQRLKD

-578 KEVERARQEAAQI
+578 KEIDRARQEAAQI

-596 QRADALVNELEE
+596 QRADALVGELEE

-624 LRSGMKELE
+624 LRSGLKELE

-645 NYVLPRPLVVGDD
+645 NYVLPRPLVVGDE

-670 LEEPKDGMVL
+670 LELPKDGTVL

-688 RAPLHNIRLMSKRQL
+688 RVPLENVRLLSKRQL

-708 GRTVTKSV
+708 TRTVTKNV
-716 STPEASSSLDLR
+716 STSETSSSLDLR

-740 SFLDRAARMHL
+740 NFLDRASRMHL

-766 AAVQQHLRRCAQVK
+766 TAVQQHLRRCSQVK

>member
-1 MGRDLSR
+1 
-8 GIAVR
+8 
-13 IEIMDKHTKALELDK
+13 MDKHTKALELDK

-33 AGECSSAD
+33 AEECSSQDGAQ
-41 AAELARKLEPVHTAG
+41 LARELEPVHTAA
-56 EAQWLLQETDAAFV
+56 EAQWLLGETDAAFV
-70 AMAKFGAPSF
+70 AMAKYGAPSF

-112 TIRGLTQWWGKSES
+112 TIRGLTQWWGKSGN
-126 VRTALTGRFQVL
+126 VTTALTPRFEVL

-150 CIVSEEEV
+150 CIVNEEEV

-188 RSPAHQKH
+188 HSQAHQKH
-196 LQENIV
+196 LQESIV

-232 ATVFVEPMSVVEL
+232 ATVFVEPMSVVEA
-245 NNEIRVLRSDEQE
+245 NNEIRVLRSDEQD
-258 EISRILLELSGEA
+258 EIARILLELSGEA

-282 NYAVQLDLIFAK
+282 HYAVELDLIFAK

-306 QIGEDGKTI
+306 QVGEDGKI
-315 LHAARHPLIAKEK
+315 GLHAARHPLIAKEK
-328 VVPTEITLGDTFDAL
+328 VVPTDITLGVEFDTL

-364 LMAMCGLMVPAGEGS
+364 LMAMCGLMIPAGEGS
-379 RVSVFRHI
+379 RVAVFHHI

-407 MVNIIRILQV
+407 MVNIIHIFEV
-417 ADSSSLI
+417 ADNSSLI

-439 ALAQAIIQEL
+439 ALAEAIIQEL
-449 RGKGVRLACTTHYAE
+449 RGRGVRLACTTHYAE

-481 FDVATLQ
+481 FDVATLR

-513 PRIVD
+513 TAIVD
-518 QARELVSRESN
+518 RARELVSREGN

-547 QLETLRTSAA
+547 ELEALRASAA
-557 KAQQSAQEADRLKE
+557 QAKANAEASQRLKD

-578 KEVERARQEAAQI
+578 KEIDRARQEAAQI

-596 QRADALVNELEE
+596 QRADALVGELEE

-624 LRSGMKELE
+624 LRSGLKELE

-645 NYVLPRPLVVGDD
+645 NYVLPRPLVVGDE

-670 LEEPKDGMVL
+670 LELPKDGTVL

-688 RAPLHNIRLMSKRQL
+688 RVPLENVRLLSKRQL

-708 GRTVTKSV
+708 TRTVTKNV
-716 STPEASSSLDLR
+716 STPETSSSLDLR

-740 SFLDRAARMHL
+740 NFLDRASRMHL

-766 AAVQQHLRRCAQVK
+766 TAVQQHLRRCSQVK

>member
-1 MGRDLSR
+1 
-8 GIAVR
+8 
-13 IEIMDKHTKALELDK
+13 MDKHTKALELDK

-33 AGECSSAD
+33 AEECSSQDGAQ
-41 AAELARKLEPVHTAG
+41 LARELEPVHTAA
-56 EAQWLLQETDAAFV
+56 EAQWLLGETDAAFV
-70 AMAKFGAPSF
+70 AMAKYGAPSF

-112 TIRGLTQWWGKSES
+112 TIRGLTQWWGKSGS
-126 VRTALTGRFQVL
+126 VTTALTPRFEVL

-150 CIVSEEEV
+150 CIVNEEEV

-188 RSPAHQKH
+188 HSQAHQKH
-196 LQENIV
+196 LQESIV
-202 TQRGGRYVVPVKAEF
+202 TQRGGRYAVPVKAEF

-232 ATVFVEPMSVVEL
+232 ATVFVEPMSVVEA
-245 NNEIRVLRSDEQE
+245 NNEIRVLRSDEQD
-258 EISRILLELSGEA
+258 EIARILLELSGEA

-282 NYAVQLDLIFAK
+282 HYAVELDLIFAK

-306 QIGEDGKTI
+306 QVGEDGKI
-315 LHAARHPLIAKEK
+315 ALHAARHPLITKEK
-328 VVPTEITLGDTFDAL
+328 VVPTDITLGVEFDTL

-364 LMAMCGLMVPAGEGS
+364 LMAMCGLMIPAGEGS
-379 RVSVFRHI
+379 RVAVFRHI

-407 MVNIIRILQV
+407 MVNIIHIFEV
-417 ADSSSLI
+417 ADNSSLI

-439 ALAQAIIQEL
+439 ALAEAIIQEL
-449 RGKGVRLACTTHYAE
+449 RGRGVRLACTTHYAE

-481 FDVATLQ
+481 FDVATLR

-513 PRIVD
+513 TAIVD
-518 QARELVSRESN
+518 RARELVSREGN

-547 QLETLRTSAA
+547 ELEALRASAA
-557 KAQQSAQEADRLKE
+557 QAKANAEASQRLKD

-578 KEVERARQEAAQI
+578 KEIDRARQEAAQI

-596 QRADALVNELEE
+596 QRADALVGELEE

-624 LRSGMKELE
+624 LRSGLKELE

-645 NYVLPRPLVVGDD
+645 NYVLPRPLVVGDE

-670 LEEPKDGMVL
+670 LELPKDGTVL

-688 RAPLHNIRLMSKRQL
+688 RVPLENVRLLSKRQL

-708 GRTVTKSV
+708 TRTVTKNV
-716 STPEASSSLDLR
+716 STPETSSSLDLR

-740 SFLDRAARMHL
+740 NFLDRASRMHL

-766 AAVQQHLRRCAQVK
+766 TAVQQHLRRCSQVK

>member
-1 MGRDLSR
+1 
-8 GIAVR
+8 
-13 IEIMDKHTKALELDK
+13 MDKHYRALELDK
-28 ILEMV
+28 VLEMV
-33 AGECSSAD
+33 AAECSSGDGAQ
-41 AAELARKLEPVHTAG
+41 LARELSPVYTAA

-103 LLDIGATLR
+103 LLDIGGTLR
-112 TIRGLTQWWGKSES
+112 TIRGLTQWWGKSEN
-126 VRTALTGRFQVL
+126 VRTALTGRFEVL

-143 LEEKIFT
+143 LEEKIFM
-150 CIVSEEEV
+150 CIVNEEEV

-167 SIRRKIRAASQRVRD
+167 AIRRKIRAASQRVRE

-188 RSPAHQKH
+188 RSPSHQKH
-196 LQENIV
+196 LQESIV
-202 TQRGGRYVVPVKAEF
+202 TQRSGRYVVPVKAEF

-225 HDTSASG
+225 HDTSSSG
-232 ATVFVEPMSVVEL
+232 ATVFIEPMSVVEL
-245 NNEIRVLRSDEQE
+245 NNEIRVLRSDEQD
-258 EISRILLELSGEA
+258 EIARILLELSQEA
-271 GSFADSIIESY
+271 GSFADSIIDSY
-282 NYAVQLDLIFAK
+282 KYAVELDLIFAK

-306 QIGEDGKTI
+306 QVGEDGKI
-315 LHAARHPLIAKEK
+315 VLHSARHPLIDKTK
-328 VVPTEITLGDTFDAL
+328 VVATDITLGVDFDAL

-353 TVALKTIGLLT
+353 TVALKTIGLMT
-364 LMAMCGLMVPAGEGS
+364 LMAMCGLMLPVGEGS

-407 MVNIIRILQV
+407 MVNIIKIFEV
-417 ADSSSLI
+417 ADNSSLI

-439 ALAQAIIQEL
+439 ALAEAIIQEL
-449 RGKGVRLACTTHYAE
+449 RNRNVRLACTTHYAE

-469 IQTPGVENGSCE
+469 IQTPGVENGCCE
-481 FDVATLQ
+481 FDVATLR

-501 NAFAITQRLGMD
+501 NAFAISQRLGMSEK
-513 PRIVD
+513 IVD
-518 QARELVSRESN
+518 RARELVSQESN

-547 QLETLRTSAA
+547 EFQALRASEE
-557 KAQQSAQEADRLKE
+557 KARQSAQEAERLKE

-578 KEVERARQEAAQI
+578 KEVERARQEASQI

-596 QRADALVNELEE
+596 QRADALLNELEE

-633 SSSDPVHQRRDD
+633 GAADPVHRRRDD
-645 NYVLPRPLVVGDD
+645 NYTLPRPLQVGDD
-658 VLLYDIDKEATV
+658 VVIYDIDKEATV
-670 LEEPKDGMVL
+670 LELPKDGAVL

-688 RAPLHNIRLMSKRQL
+688 RVPLENLRLMSKRQM

-708 GRTVTKSV
+708 GRTVTKNV
-716 STPEASSSLDLR
+716 SAPEGTTSLDLR

-740 SFLDRAARMHL
+740 SFLDRASRMHVT
-751 SQVTIIH
+751 QVTIIH

-766 AAVQQHLRRCAQVK
+766 TAVQQHLRRCSQVK

>member
-1 MGRDLSR
+1 
-8 GIAVR
+8 
-13 IEIMDKHTKALELDK
+13 MDKHTKALELDK

-41 AAELARKLEPVHTAG
+41 GAELARALTPVHTAG
-56 EAQWLLQETDAAFV
+56 EVQWLLQETDAAFV
-70 AMAKFGAPSF
+70 AMAKYGAPSF

-112 TIRGLTQWWGKSES
+112 TIRGLTQWWSKSES

-158 ADNASPALA
+158 ADSASPALA
-167 SIRRKIRAASQRVRD
+167 AIRRKIRAASQRVRD
-182 QLDKLI
+182 QLDKLV
-188 RSPAHQKH
+188 RSPAHQRH
-196 LQENIV
+196 LQEGIV

-232 ATVFVEPMSVVEL
+232 ATVFVEPMSVVEA

-282 NYAVQLDLIFAK
+282 QYAVQLDLIFAK

-306 QIGEDGKTI
+306 DVGEDGRVV
-315 LHAARHPLIAKEK
+315 LHSARHPLIAKEK
-328 VVPTEITLGDTFDAL
+328 VVPTEITLGDTFDTL

-364 LMAMCGLMVPAGEGS
+364 LMAMCGLMIPAGEGS
-379 RVSVFRHI
+379 CVSVFRHI

-407 MVNIIRILQV
+407 MVNIIQIFQV

-439 ALAQAIIQEL
+439 ALAESIIQEL
-449 RGKGVRLACTTHYAE
+449 RSKGVRLACTTHYAE

-481 FDVATLQ
+481 FDVTTLR

-513 PRIVD
+513 PSIVD
-518 QARELVSRESN
+518 RARKLVSEESN
-529 AFEQVVGRLEEDR
+529 AFEQVVSRLEEDR

-547 QLETLRTSAA
+547 ELETLRESAA
-557 KAQQSAQEADRLKE
+557 KAKENAQEAQRLKE
-571 EAEAQAK
+571 EAESQAK
-578 KEVERARQEAAQI
+578 KEIEQARQEATQI

-624 LRSGMKELE
+624 LRSGMRELE
-633 SSSDPVHQRRDD
+633 SSADPVRKRRDD
-645 NYVLPRPLVVGDD
+645 HYTLPRPLVVGDE
-658 VLLYDIDKEATV
+658 VLLYDIDKSATV
-670 LEEPKDGMVL
+670 LELPKDDTVL

-688 RAPLHNIRLMSKRQL
+688 RVPLSNVRLVSKRQL
-703 KKKNP
+703 KKQQ
-708 GRTVTKSV
+708 GRSVTKSV
-716 STPEASSSLDLR
+716 STPEISTSLDIR
-728 GQTVEEALMEVD
+728 GQNVEEALMEVD
-740 SFLDRAARMHL
+740 AFLDRASRMHL
-751 SQVTIIH
+751 PLVTIIH
-758 GKGTGALR
+758 GKGTGVLR
-766 AAVQQHLRRCAQVK
+766 SAVQQHLRRCSQVK

-785 TYGEG
+785 VYGEG
-790 ESGVTIAELK
+790 ENGVTIAELK

>member
-1 MGRDLSR
+1 
-8 GIAVR
+8 
-13 IEIMDKHTKALELDK
+13 MDKHTKALELDK

-33 AGECSSAD
+33 AEECSSQDGAQ
-41 AAELARKLEPVHTAG
+41 LARELEPVHTAA
-56 EAQWLLQETDAAFV
+56 EAQWLLGETDAAFV
-70 AMAKFGAPSF
+70 AMAKYGAPSF

-112 TIRGLTQWWGKSES
+112 TIRGLTQWWGKSGN
-126 VRTALTGRFQVL
+126 VTTALTPRFEVL

-150 CIVSEEEV
+150 CIVNEEEV

-188 RSPAHQKH
+188 HSQAHQKH
-196 LQENIV
+196 LQESIV

-232 ATVFVEPMSVVEL
+232 ATVFVEPMSVVEA
-245 NNEIRVLRSDEQE
+245 NNEIRVLRSDEQD
-258 EISRILLELSGEA
+258 EIARILLELSGEA

-282 NYAVQLDLIFAK
+282 HYAVELDLIFAK

-306 QIGEDGKTI
+306 QVGEDGKI
-315 LHAARHPLIAKEK
+315 ALHAARHPLIAKEK
-328 VVPTEITLGDTFDAL
+328 VVPTDITLGVEFDTL
-343 IITGPNTGGK
+343 IITGPNTGRK
-353 TVALKTIGLLT
+353 TVALKTIRLLT
-364 LMAMCGLMVPAGEGS
+364 LMAMCGLMIPAGEGS
-379 RVSVFRHI
+379 RVAVFRHI

-407 MVNIIRILQV
+407 MVNIIHIFEV
-417 ADSSSLI
+417 ADNSSLI

-439 ALAQAIIQEL
+439 ALAEAIIQEL
-449 RGKGVRLACTTHYAE
+449 RGRGVRLACTTHYAE

-481 FDVATLQ
+481 FDVATLR

-513 PRIVD
+513 TAIVD
-518 QARELVSRESN
+518 RARELVSREGN

-547 QLETLRTSAA
+547 ELEALRASAA
-557 KAQQSAQEADRLKE
+557 QAKANAEASQRLKD

-578 KEVERARQEAAQI
+578 KEIDRARQEAAQI

-596 QRADALVNELEE
+596 QRADALVGELEE

-624 LRSGMKELE
+624 LRSGLKELE

-645 NYVLPRPLVVGDD
+645 NYVLPRPLVVGDE

-670 LEEPKDGMVL
+670 LELPKDGTVL

-688 RAPLHNIRLMSKRQL
+688 RVPLENVRLLSKRQL

-708 GRTVTKSV
+708 TRTVTKNV
-716 STPEASSSLDLR
+716 STPETSSSLDLR

-740 SFLDRAARMHL
+740 NFLDRASRMHL

-766 AAVQQHLRRCAQVK
+766 TAVQQHLRRCSQVK

>member
-1 MGRDLSR
+1 
-8 GIAVR
+8 
-13 IEIMDKHTKALELDK
+13 MDKHTKALELDK

-33 AGECSSAD
+33 AEECSSQDGAQ
-41 AAELARKLEPVHTAG
+41 LARELEPVHTAA
-56 EAQWLLQETDAAFV
+56 EAQWLLGETDAAFV
-70 AMAKFGAPSF
+70 AMAKYGAPSF

-112 TIRGLTQWWGKSES
+112 TIRGLTQWWGKSGN
-126 VRTALTGRFQVL
+126 VTTALTPRFEVL

-150 CIVSEEEV
+150 CIVNEEEV

-188 RSPAHQKH
+188 HSQAHQKH
-196 LQENIV
+196 LQESII

-245 NNEIRVLRSDEQE
+245 NNEIRVLRSDEQD
-258 EISRILLELSGEA
+258 EIARILLELSGEA

-282 NYAVQLDLIFAK
+282 HYAVELDLIFAK

-306 QIGEDGKTI
+306 QVGEDGKI
-315 LHAARHPLIAKEK
+315 ALHAARHPLIAKEK
-328 VVPTEITLGDTFDAL
+328 VVPTDITLGVEFDTL

-364 LMAMCGLMVPAGEGS
+364 LMAMCGLMIPAGEGS
-379 RVSVFRHI
+379 RVAVFRHI

-407 MVNIIRILQV
+407 MVNIIHIFEV
-417 ADSSSLI
+417 ADNSSLI

-439 ALAQAIIQEL
+439 ALAEAIIQEL
-449 RGKGVRLACTTHYAE
+449 RGRGVRLACTTHYAE

-481 FDVATLQ
+481 FDVATLR

-513 PRIVD
+513 TAIVD
-518 QARELVSRESN
+518 RARELVSREGN

-547 QLETLRTSAA
+547 ELEALRASAA
-557 KAQQSAQEADRLKE
+557 QAKANAEASQRLKD

-578 KEVERARQEAAQI
+578 KEIDRARQEAAQI

-596 QRADALVNELEE
+596 QRADALVGELEE

-624 LRSGMKELE
+624 LRSGLKELE

-645 NYVLPRPLVVGDD
+645 NYVLPRPLVVGDE

-670 LEEPKDGMVL
+670 LELPKDGTVL

-688 RAPLHNIRLMSKRQL
+688 RVPLENVRLLSKRQL

-708 GRTVTKSV
+708 TRTVTKNV
-716 STPEASSSLDLR
+716 STPETSSSLDLR

-740 SFLDRAARMHL
+740 NFLDRASRMHL

-766 AAVQQHLRRCAQVK
+766 TAVQQHLRRCSQVK

>member
-1 MGRDLSR
+1 
-8 GIAVR
+8 
-13 IEIMDKHTKALELDK
+13 MDKHTKALELDK

-33 AGECSSAD
+33 AAEASSEDGAQ
-41 AAELARKLEPVHTAG
+41 LARELSPVHTAA
-56 EAQWLLQETDAAFV
+56 EAKWLLEETDAAFV

-126 VRTALTGRFQVL
+126 VRTALTGRFEVL
-138 APNKY
+138 SPNKY

-158 ADNASPALA
+158 ADSASPALA
-167 SIRRKIRAASQRVRD
+167 AIRRKIRAASQRVRD

-188 RSPAHQKH
+188 RSPGHQKH
-196 LQENIV
+196 LQESLV

-232 ATVFVEPMSVVEL
+232 ATVFIEPMSVVEL
-245 NNEIRVLRSDEQE
+245 NNEIRVLCSDEQE

-282 NYAVQLDLIFAK
+282 HYAVELDLIFAK

-306 QIGEDGKTI
+306 QVGEDGKI
-315 LHAARHPLIAKEK
+315 VLHSARHPLIAKEK
-328 VVPTEITLGDTFDAL
+328 VVPTDITLGVGFDTL

-364 LMAMCGLMVPAGEGS
+364 LMAMCGLMIPAGEGS
-379 RVSVFRHI
+379 CVSVFRHI

-407 MVNIIRILQV
+407 MVNIIQIFQV
-417 ADSSSLI
+417 VDNSSLI

-439 ALAQAIIQEL
+439 ALAESIIEKL
-449 RGKGVRLACTTHYAE
+449 RSRGARLACTTHYAE

-469 IQTPGVENGSCE
+469 IQTPGVENGCCE
-481 FDVATLQ
+481 FDVATLR

-501 NAFAITQRLGMD
+501 NAFAISQRLGMD
-513 PRIVD
+513 EAIVHR
-518 QARELVSRESN
+518 ARELVSTESN

-542 RKMED
+542 RKMEEEL
-547 QLETLRTSAA
+547 QSLRASAERA
-557 KAQQSAQEADRLKE
+557 KQSEQEAQRLKE
-571 EAEAQAK
+571 EAEAQFQ

-596 QRADALVNELEE
+596 RQADALLNELED

-624 LRSGMKELE
+624 LRSGLKEME
-633 SSSDPVHQRRDD
+633 SASDPVHQRRDD
-645 NYVLPRPLVVGDD
+645 NYTLPRPLQVGDD
-658 VLLYDIDKEATV
+658 VLIYDIDKDATV
-670 LEEPKDGMVL
+670 LEEPKDGFVL

-688 RAPLHNIRLMSKRQL
+688 RVPLSNIRLLSKRQL

-740 SFLDRAARMHL
+740 SFLDRASRMHL

>member
-1 MGRDLSR
+1 
-8 GIAVR
+8 
-13 IEIMDKHTKALELDK
+13 MDKHTKALELDK

-33 AGECSSAD
+33 AEECSSQDGAQ
-41 AAELARKLEPVHTAG
+41 LARELEPVHTAA
-56 EAQWLLQETDAAFV
+56 EAQWLLGETDAAFV
-70 AMAKFGAPSF
+70 AMAKYGAPSF

-112 TIRGLTQWWGKSES
+112 TIRGLTQWWGKSGN
-126 VRTALTGRFQVL
+126 VTTALTPRFEVL

-150 CIVSEEEV
+150 CIVNEEEV

-188 RSPAHQKH
+188 HSQAHQKH
-196 LQENIV
+196 LQESIV

-245 NNEIRVLRSDEQE
+245 NNEIRVLRSDEQD
-258 EISRILLELSGEA
+258 EIARILLELSGEA

-282 NYAVQLDLIFAK
+282 HYAVELDLIFAK

-306 QIGEDGKTI
+306 QVGEDGKI
-315 LHAARHPLIAKEK
+315 ALHAARHPLIAKEK
-328 VVPTEITLGDTFDAL
+328 VVPTDITLGVEFDTL

-364 LMAMCGLMVPAGEGS
+364 LMAMCGLMIPAGEGS
-379 RVSVFRHI
+379 RVAVFRHI

-407 MVNIIRILQV
+407 MVNIIHIFEV
-417 ADSSSLI
+417 ADNSSLI

-439 ALAQAIIQEL
+439 ALAEAIIQEL
-449 RGKGVRLACTTHYAE
+449 RGRGVRLACTTHYAE

-481 FDVATLQ
+481 FDVATLR

-513 PRIVD
+513 TAIVD
-518 QARELVSRESN
+518 RARELVSREGN

-547 QLETLRTSAA
+547 ELEALRTSAA
-557 KAQQSAQEADRLKE
+557 QAKANAEASQRLKD

-578 KEVERARQEAAQI
+578 KEIDRARQEAAQI

-596 QRADALVNELEE
+596 QRADALVGELEE

-624 LRSGMKELE
+624 LRSGLKELE

-645 NYVLPRPLVVGDD
+645 NYVLPRPLVVGDE

-670 LEEPKDGMVL
+670 LELPKDGTVL

-688 RAPLHNIRLMSKRQL
+688 RVPLGNVRLLSKRQL

-708 GRTVTKSV
+708 TRTVTKNV
-716 STPEASSSLDLR
+716 STPETSSSLDLR

-740 SFLDRAARMHL
+740 NFLDRASRMHL

-766 AAVQQHLRRCAQVK
+766 TAVQQHLRRCSQVK

>member
-1 MGRDLSR
+1 
-8 GIAVR
+8 
-13 IEIMDKHTKALELDK
+13 MDKHTKALELDK

-33 AGECSSAD
+33 AEECSSQNGAQ
-41 AAELARKLEPVHTAG
+41 LARELEPVHTAA
-56 EAQWLLQETDAAFV
+56 EAQWLLGETDAAFV
-70 AMAKFGAPSF
+70 AMAKYGAPSF

-103 LLDIGATLR
+103 LLDIGVTLR
-112 TIRGLTQWWGKSES
+112 TIRGLTQWWGKSGN
-126 VRTALTGRFQVL
+126 VTTALTPRFEVL

-150 CIVSEEEV
+150 CIVNEEEV

-188 RSPAHQKH
+188 HSQAHQKH
-196 LQENIV
+196 LQESIV

-245 NNEIRVLRSDEQE
+245 NNEIRVLRSDEQD
-258 EISRILLELSGEA
+258 EIARILLELSGEA

-282 NYAVQLDLIFAK
+282 HYAVELDLIFAK

-306 QIGEDGKTI
+306 QVGEDGKI
-315 LHAARHPLIAKEK
+315 ALHAARHPLIAKEK
-328 VVPTEITLGDTFDAL
+328 VVPTDITLGVEFDTL

-364 LMAMCGLMVPAGEGS
+364 LMAMCGLMIPAGEGS
-379 RVSVFRHI
+379 RVAVFRHI

-407 MVNIIRILQV
+407 MVNIIHIFEV
-417 ADSSSLI
+417 ADNSSLI

-439 ALAQAIIQEL
+439 ALAEAIIQEL
-449 RGKGVRLACTTHYAE
+449 RGRGVRLACTTHYAE

-481 FDVATLQ
+481 FDVATLR

-513 PRIVD
+513 TAIVD
-518 QARELVSRESN
+518 RARELVSREGN

-547 QLETLRTSAA
+547 ELEALRASAA
-557 KAQQSAQEADRLKE
+557 QAKANAEASQRLKD

-578 KEVERARQEAAQI
+578 KEIDRARQEAAQI

-596 QRADALVNELEE
+596 QRADALVGELEE

-624 LRSGMKELE
+624 LRSGLKELE

-645 NYVLPRPLVVGDD
+645 NYVLPRPLVVGDE

-670 LEEPKDGMVL
+670 LELPKDGTVL

-688 RAPLHNIRLMSKRQL
+688 RVPLGNVRLLSKRQL

-708 GRTVTKSV
+708 TRTVTKNV
-716 STPEASSSLDLR
+716 STPETSSSLDLR

-740 SFLDRAARMHL
+740 NFLDRASRMHL

-766 AAVQQHLRRCAQVK
+766 TAVQQHLRRCSQVK

>member
-1 MGRDLSR
+1 M
-8 GIAVR
+8 
-13 IEIMDKHTKALELDK
+13 
-28 ILEMV
+28 
-33 AGECSSAD
+33 
-41 AAELARKLEPVHTAG
+41 
-56 EAQWLLQETDAAFV
+56 
-70 AMAKFGAPSF
+70 
-80 YGMKNVTNPLRRAQA
+80 
-95 GGGLGLRE
+95 
-103 LLDIGATLR
+103 
-112 TIRGLTQWWGKSES
+112 
-126 VRTALTGRFQVL
+126 L

-150 CIVSEEEV
+150 CIVNEEEV

-188 RSPAHQKH
+188 HSQAHQKH
-196 LQENIV
+196 LQESIV

-232 ATVFVEPMSVVEL
+232 ATVFVEPMSVVEA
-245 NNEIRVLRSDEQE
+245 NNEIRVLRSDEQD
-258 EISRILLELSGEA
+258 EIARILLELSGEA

-282 NYAVQLDLIFAK
+282 HYAVELDLIFAK

-306 QIGEDGKTI
+306 QVGEDGKI
-315 LHAARHPLIAKEK
+315 ALHAARHPLIAKEK
-328 VVPTEITLGDTFDAL
+328 VVPTDITLGVEFDTL

-364 LMAMCGLMVPAGEGS
+364 LMAMCGLMIPAGEGS
-379 RVSVFRHI
+379 RVAVFRHI

-407 MVNIIRILQV
+407 MVNIIHIFEV
-417 ADSSSLI
+417 ADNSSLI

-439 ALAQAIIQEL
+439 ALAEAIIQEL
-449 RGKGVRLACTTHYAE
+449 RGRGVRLACTTHYAE

-481 FDVATLQ
+481 FDVATLR

-513 PRIVD
+513 TAIVD
-518 QARELVSRESN
+518 RARELVSREGN

-547 QLETLRTSAA
+547 ELEALRASAA
-557 KAQQSAQEADRLKE
+557 QAKANAEASQRLKD

-578 KEVERARQEAAQI
+578 KEIDRARQEAAQI

-596 QRADALVNELEE
+596 QRADALVGELEE

-624 LRSGMKELE
+624 LRSGLKELE

-645 NYVLPRPLVVGDD
+645 NYVLPRPLVVGDE

-670 LEEPKDGMVL
+670 LELPKDGTVL

-688 RAPLHNIRLMSKRQL
+688 RVPLGNVRLLSKRQL

-708 GRTVTKSV
+708 TRTVTKNV
-716 STPEASSSLDLR
+716 STPETSSSLDLR

-740 SFLDRAARMHL
+740 NFLDRASRMHL

-766 AAVQQHLRRCAQVK
+766 TAVQQHLRRCSQVK

>member
-1 MGRDLSR
+1 
-8 GIAVR
+8 
-13 IEIMDKHTKALELDK
+13 MDKHTKALELDK

-33 AGECSSAD
+33 AAEASSEDGAQ
-41 AAELARKLEPVHTAG
+41 LARELSPVHTAA
-56 EAQWLLQETDAAFV
+56 EAKWLLEETDAAFV

-126 VRTALTGRFQVL
+126 VRTALTGRFEVL
-138 APNKY
+138 SPNKY

-158 ADNASPALA
+158 ADSASPALA
-167 SIRRKIRAASQRVRD
+167 AIRRKIRAASQRVRD

-188 RSPAHQKH
+188 RSPGHQKH
-196 LQENIV
+196 LQESLV

-232 ATVFVEPMSVVEL
+232 ATVFIEPMSVVEL

-282 NYAVQLDLIFAK
+282 HYAVELDLIFAK

-306 QIGEDGKTI
+306 QVGEDGKI
-315 LHAARHPLIAKEK
+315 VLHSARHPLIAKEK
-328 VVPTEITLGDTFDAL
+328 VVPTDITLGVGFDTL

-364 LMAMCGLMVPAGEGS
+364 LMAMCGLMIPAGEGS
-379 RVSVFRHI
+379 CVSVFRHI

-407 MVNIIRILQV
+407 MVNIIQIFQV
-417 ADSSSLI
+417 VDNSSLI

-439 ALAQAIIQEL
+439 ALAEAVIEKL
-449 RGKGVRLACTTHYAE
+449 RSKGARLACTTHYAE

-469 IQTPGVENGSCE
+469 IQTPGVENGCCE
-481 FDVATLQ
+481 FDVATLR

-501 NAFAITQRLGMD
+501 NAFAISQRLGMD
-513 PRIVD
+513 EAIVD
-518 QARELVSRESN
+518 RARELVSTESN

-542 RKMED
+542 RKMEEEL
-547 QLETLRTSAA
+547 QSLRASAERA
-557 KAQQSAQEADRLKE
+557 KQSEQEAQRLKE
-571 EAEAQAK
+571 EAEAQFQ
-578 KEVERARQEAAQI
+578 KEVERAQQEAAQI

-596 QRADALVNELEE
+596 RQADALLNELED

-624 LRSGMKELE
+624 LRSGLKEME
-633 SSSDPVHQRRDD
+633 SASDPVHQRRDD
-645 NYVLPRPLVVGDD
+645 NYTLPRPLQVGDD
-658 VLLYDIDKEATV
+658 VLIYDIDKDATV
-670 LEEPKDGMVL
+670 LEEPKDGFVL

-688 RAPLHNIRLMSKRQL
+688 RVPLSNIRLMSKRQL

-740 SFLDRAARMHL
+740 SFLDRASRMHL

>member
-1 MGRDLSR
+1 M
-8 GIAVR
+8 
-13 IEIMDKHTKALELDK
+13 EKHYRALELDK

-33 AGECSSAD
+33 AQEASSAD
-41 AAELARKLEPVHTAG
+41 GAELARKLEPVHTAA

-126 VRTALTGRFQVL
+126 VRTALTGRFEAL
-138 APNKY
+138 SPNKY

-167 SIRRKIRAASQRVRD
+167 NIRRKIRAASQRVRD

-188 RSPAHQKH
+188 HSPAHQRH
-196 LQENIV
+196 LQESIV

-225 HDTSASG
+225 HDTSSSG
-232 ATVFVEPMSVVEL
+232 ATVFVEPMSVVEA

-258 EISRILLELSGEA
+258 EISRILLELSDEA

-282 NYAVQLDLIFAK
+282 KYAVELDLIFAK
-294 AQVAYKMKAVVP
+294 AQIAYRMKAVVP
-306 QIGEDGKTI
+306 QVGEDGKI
-315 LHAARHPLIAKEK
+315 VLHSARHPLIPKEQ
-328 VVPTEITLGDTFDAL
+328 VVATDITLGVDFDTL

-364 LMAMCGLMVPAGEGS
+364 LMAMCGLMLPVGEGS

-407 MVNIIRILQV
+407 MVNIIRIFET
-417 ADSSSLI
+417 ADNSSLI

-439 ALAQAIIQEL
+439 ALAEAIIEEL

-469 IQTPGVENGSCE
+469 IQTAGVENGSCE
-481 FDVATLQ
+481 FDVTTLR

-501 NAFAITQRLGMD
+501 NAFAISKRLGISD
-513 PRIVD
+513 HIVERA
-518 QARELVSRESN
+518 QELVSQESN

-547 QLETLRTSAA
+547 ELETLRASAA
-557 KAQQSAQEADRLKE
+557 QAKQSAQEAERLKE
-571 EAEAQAK
+571 EAERQAK

-596 QRADALVNELEE
+596 ARADALVNELEE
-608 LRRQKNKQLSA
+608 MRRQKNKQLSA

-633 SSSDPVHQRRDD
+633 GISDPVRERRYD
-645 NYVLPRPLVVGDD
+645 NYVLPRPLVPGDD
-658 VLLYDIDKEATV
+658 VLIYDIDKDATV
-670 LEEPKDGMVL
+670 LEAPKDGFVL

-688 RAPLHNIRLMSKRQL
+688 RVPLSNIRLLSKRQL
-703 KKKNP
+703 KKKQP

-716 STPEASSSLDLR
+716 STPEAASSLDLR

-740 SFLDRAARMHL
+740 AFLDRASRMNL
-751 SQVTIIH
+751 PQVTIIH

-766 AAVQQHLRRCAQVK
+766 TAVQQHLRRCAQVK
-780 SFRLG
+780 SYRLG

>member
-306 QIGEDGKTI
+306 QIGEDGKTV

-513 PRIVD
+513 TAIVD
-518 QARELVSRESN
+518 RARELVSREGN

-547 QLETLRTSAA
+547 ELEALRASAA
-557 KAQQSAQEADRLKE
+557 QAKANAEASQRLKD

-578 KEVERARQEAAQI
+578 KEIDRARQEAAQI

-596 QRADALVNELEE
+596 QRADALVGELEE

-624 LRSGMKELE
+624 LRSGLKELE

-645 NYVLPRPLVVGDD
+645 NYVLPRPLVVGDE

-670 LEEPKDGMVL
+670 LELPKDGTVL

-688 RAPLHNIRLMSKRQL
+688 RVPLGNVRLLSKRQL

-708 GRTVTKSV
+708 TRTVTKNV
-716 STPEASSSLDLR
+716 STPETSSSLDLR

-740 SFLDRAARMHL
+740 NFLDRASRMHL

-766 AAVQQHLRRCAQVK
+766 TAVQQHLRRCSQVK